1 MKNNVSFFSSV
12 VIITSL
18 ITIGCS
24 AKNLPSLSTKAPP
37 VFKETLEEYYLQP
50 GDNLDIKCF
59 NNPELNENV
68 TIRPDG
74 KISLQLLDEIQAA
87 GITPAQLDEL
97 LTKKYSAHLKE
108 AMVTVIVKDFGGQRI
123 YVGGEVNS
131 PQVLEVVGRVNALQ
145 AIFDA
150 GGCREDAK
158 LSSVM
163 IVSRGPDNRPIAR
176 KVDLQKALVGE
187 LPEEDYLLSPY
198 DMVYVP
204 KTNLA
209 KSSQFITNVYKFL
222 PPRVGLYFQYELHN
236 EDIRTK
242 NTVET
247 IGIQD

>member
-1 MKNNVSFFSSV
+1 MKKNISFFSFV
-12 VIITSL
+12 VIIASL
-18 ITIGCS
+18 MTIGCS
-24 AKNLPSLSTKAPP
+24 AKNPSPLSTKAPP
-37 VFKETLEEYYLQP
+37 VFKETAEEYYLQP

-59 NNPELNENV
+59 YNPELNENV

-74 KISLQLLDEIQAA
+74 KISLQLIDEIQAA
-87 GITPAQLDEL
+87 GLTPAQLDEL
-97 LTKKYSAHLKE
+97 LTKKYSAHLKQ

-150 GGCREDAK
+150 GGFKEDAK

-163 IVSRGPDNRPIAR
+163 IVSRGPDNRPLAR
-176 KVDLQKALVGE
+176 KVDLQKALEGE
-187 LPEEDYLLSPY
+187 LPEEEYLLRPF
-198 DMVYVP
+198 DMVYIP

-209 KSSQFITNVYKFL
+209 KSSEFITHLYSFI
-222 PPRVGLYFQYELHN
+222 PPRVGLNFVYELHN
-236 EDIRTK
+236 EDVRTK
-242 NTVET
+242 STVET

>member
-1 MKNNVSFFSSV
+1 MKKNISFFSFV
-12 VIITSL
+12 VIIVSL

-24 AKNLPSLSTKAPP
+24 AKNPSPLATKAPP
-37 VFKETLEEYYLQP
+37 VFKETVEEYYLQP

-59 NNPELNENV
+59 YNPELNENV

-74 KISLQLLDEIQAA
+74 KISLQLIDEIQAA
-87 GITPAQLDEL
+87 ALTPAQLDEL
-97 LTKKYSAHLKE
+97 LTKKYSKHLKQS
-108 AMVTVIVKDFGGQRI
+108 MVAVIVKDFGGQRI

-163 IVSRGPDNRPIAR
+163 IVSRGPDNRPLAR
-176 KVDLQKALVGE
+176 KVDLQKALEGE
-187 LPEEDYLLSPY
+187 LPEDDYLLRPF

-209 KSSQFITNVYKFL
+209 KSSQFITQIYEFIPRNVSF
-222 PPRVGLYFQYELHN
+222 GFHYELHN
-236 EDIRTK
+236 EPTRVKTST
-242 NTVET
+242 NV
-247 IGIQD
+247 IQ